1 MRTGLLAPDCAAT
14 KKRVTKQ
21 AAGRRHNCPRTLVQ
35 ARAPCEVHDIPVC
48 AEPETDATRQSVWQT
63 IGLEKLAS
71 SLAYSYPSRRIAP
84 MPRFGTPYRQSNI

>member
-14 KKRVTKQ
+14 KKRVTEE
-21 AAGRRHNCPRTLVQ
+21 AAGTIVRELSVQ

-48 AEPETDATRQSVWQT
+48 AEPETDATRQSAWQT

-71 SLAYSYPSRRIAP
+71 SLAYSYRRRIAP